1 MIDLICETTKGCSFS
16 TVMPVYMD
24 YFFNGNMNEIVNG
37 EFKVFGKV
45 TNLCT
50 DSNDSIDLLRNTS
63 FTLLKKGMIDE
74 IVQSM
79 NLD

>member
-1 MIDLICETTKGCSFS
+1 
-16 TVMPVYMD
+16 MPVYMD